1 MDIHGILQ
9 QVITQNQGLE
19 LAQGT
24 VTATASGSVSV
35 KIAASTTSISGI
47 KYLSSYTPTV
57 NDVVFM
63 LIDGKDVL
71 ILGKCG

>member
-1 MDIHGILQ
+1 MELHEIFKKIVNDQ
-9 QVITQNQGLE
+9 QNLE
-19 LAQGT
+19 LAQGV

-35 KIAASTTSISGI
+35 KIAASTTAISGI

-71 ILGKCG
+71 ILGKRG